1 MKLNI
6 TVSDLARN
14 LKNVSLEPFLI
25 LRQVE
30 DVGLFSLFR

>member
-30 DVGLFSLFR
+30 DVELFSLFR